1 MRGQG
6 NTDPGRVTIR
16 DCRNCRGRVGL
27 VWEPVGKIY
36 WVRCTSCYQEGPAR
50 LVKQQA
56 LAEWNR
62 IQRDG
67 RWKR

>member
-1 MRGQG
+1 MKRQAK
-6 NTDPGRVTIR
+6 TDPGRVSIR
-16 DCRNCRGRVGL
+16 DCRQCYARAGL

-50 LVKQQA
+50 AVKREA
-56 LAEWNR
+56 LEEWNR